1 MPVPYKHTSQGCQK
15 ITMEAVDH
23 GFSERGVPQAV
34 ELEAG
39 LPGGSRPLLTS
50 EVCLRRRRVQGWLA
64 AICFVLGHFLTHTTL
79 RERLSL
85 HRLAPALRKDLVP
98 NVWGA
103 VTPHM
108 RKQAQGEK
116 VSPKPDGISGR

>member
-1 MPVPYKHTSQGCQK
+1 MTS
-15 ITMEAVDH
+15 D
-23 GFSERGVPQAV
+23 
-34 ELEAG
+34 
-39 LPGGSRPLLTS
+39 
-50 EVCLRRRRVQGWLA
+50 VCLWRRRVQGWLA
-64 AICFVLGHFLTHTTL
+64 AICFVLGRFLTHTTL

-85 HRLAPALRKDLVP
+85 HRLAQPSAKTLVP

-116 VSPKPDGISGR
+116 VSPKPDGISGRLRPRDRARDRKVGLDSKSAAIGGHG